1 MEVSENNEKENKELV
16 NILGEIL
23 KRNIDNR
30 LTLETLNG
38 IMLTFKNE
46 LTKIRN

>member
-1 MEVSENNEKENKELV
+1 MNELEQKEKENKELV
-16 NILGEIL
+16 NMLGEIL